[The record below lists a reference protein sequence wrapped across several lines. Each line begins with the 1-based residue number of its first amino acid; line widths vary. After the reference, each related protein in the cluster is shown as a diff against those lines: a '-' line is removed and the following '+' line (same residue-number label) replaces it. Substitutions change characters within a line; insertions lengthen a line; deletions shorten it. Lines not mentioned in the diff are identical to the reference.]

1 VSGNRAD
8 RERIRVLLVDDHGMF
23 MECLERVLHDEL
35 DIGVVGKAA
44 SGAVA
49 VRLAE
54 SLRPAVAIVD
64 SLLSDGDGAVTAE
77 ALRGVCPTTRVIL
90 LAGVGDDRLVT
101 AAINAGCSGFLT
113 KDRAVRE
120 LVTAVRLANAGDA
133 YLSPDILA
141 ALLPRFDGSH
151 RELGSDLTVRQR
163 ETLSLMVAGLGNKD
177 IAGRLG
183 LSLNTIRNHVQKVLV
198 KLGAH
203 SKLEAVAIAARE
215 GLIDR
220 LS

>member
-1 VSGNRAD
+1 VLNG
-8 RERIRVLLVDDHGMF
+8 ERIRVLLVDHHSMF

-35 DIGVVGKAA
+35 DIDVVGKAT
-44 SGAVA
+44 SGAAA
-49 VRLAE
+49 VRLTEA
-54 SLRPAVAIVD
+54 LRPAVAIVD
-64 SLLSDGDGAVTAE
+64 SLLADGDGAVAAE
-77 ALRGVCPTTRVIL
+77 TLRGVSPTTRVIL
-90 LAGVGDDRLVT
+90 LAGRGDSRLVT

-133 YLSPDILA
+133 YLSPDVLA
-141 ALLPRFDGSH
+141 TLLPRFDGNR

-163 ETLSLMVAGLGNKD
+163 ETLSLMLAGLGNKD
-177 IAGRLG
+177 IADRLG
-183 LSLNTIRNHVQKVLV
+183 LSLNTIRNHVQNVLV

-215 GLIDR
+215 GLLER

>member
-1 VSGNRAD
+1 MLNS
-8 RERIRVLLVDDHGMF
+8 ERIRVLLVDDHGMF

-35 DIGVVGKAA
+35 DIDVVGKAA
-44 SGAVA
+44 SSAAAVS
-49 VRLAE
+49 LAE
-54 SLRPAVAIVD
+54 ALRPAVAIVD
-64 SLLSDGDGAVTAE
+64 SLLPDADGAVTAE
-77 ALRGVCPTTRVIL
+77 TLRGVSPTTRVIL
-90 LAGVGDDRLVT
+90 LAGLGDGRLVT

-141 ALLPRFDGSH
+141 TLLPRFDRSH

-163 ETLSLMVAGLGNKD
+163 ETLSLMVAGMGNKD

-183 LSLNTIRNHVQKVLV
+183 LSLNTVRNHVQNVLV
-198 KLGAH
+198 KLDAH

-215 GLIDR
+215 GLVDR
-220 LS
+220 PS